1 MREWYNK
8 SINGKI
14 SPLEKKEANEMIRLM
29 KNEQKTDL
37 KLMRNSEDFAYFYE
51 YDILKEKFIKR
62 LQDVLK

>member
-8 SINGKI
+8 AISGKMSSI
-14 SPLEKKEANEMIRLM
+14 EKKEANEMMQLM
-29 KNEQKTDL
+29 KNEQKKDL

-51 YDILKEKFIKR
+51 YDILNEKFIKR